1 MNKLRYTL
9 PLLVSVSSVQAVEI
23 EPMIYVD
30 SVVYGDSVHGKGS
43 EYLQEALGVYNVHG
57 DEAADEHEGHSHGGL
72 AKGAHI
78 RSIEAGAKV
87 EVSEKLDG
95 RIKAVVSPQEAEA
108 EIEEAWVRYRPSTK
122 TQLKAGKFL
131 SNFGQHNQHPHEW
144 DFVQQNLPTQML
156 LDGGLINRG
165 LQAEWRPTVGKTE
178 LQTGIELLE
187 GSNKGIAAQL
197 DSVKGY
203 IPSTNPNPVDINFTE
218 QPKFPQVGHVYLKA
232 KQAINE
238 QHSVAGGISYLYSR
252 QHQEL
257 HHYHPGIND
266 ADHGL
271 EGKASMWGVH
281 TDYNYESGKA
291 AGVGDINLKA
301 EYLRQNK
308 DLLLRFHETKPWLLN
323 QPRDLYVDGYTV
335 QGTYKLAPK
344 WQLGLRHERVGATH
358 EARRPSAP
366 PFPTQTSYFDDMQ
379 RNTLAVT
386 WQPKQQHKIRLEL
399 ARSRV
404 NVGEDINND
413 GKDDNVT
420 KKFNQAMLQYQ
431 WSLDSGHEH
440 HHED

>member
-43 EYLQEALGVYNVHG
+43 EYLQEALGVYNVHS
-57 DEAADEHEGHSHGGL
+57 DETADEHDGHSHGGL
-72 AKGAHI
+72 EKGAHI

-95 RIKAVVSPQEAEA
+95 RIKAVVSPEEAEA

-156 LDGGLINRG
+156 LDGGLINKG

-187 GSNKGIAAQL
+187 GGNKGIAAQL

-238 QHSVAGGISYLYSR
+238 QHSVAGGVSYLHSR

-257 HHYHPGIND
+257 HHFHPGIND

-271 EGKASMWGVH
+271 EGKANMWGIH

-308 DLLLRFHETKPWLLN
+308 DLHLRFHETKPWLVN

-440 HHED
+440 HHEH

>member
-43 EYLQEALGVYNVHG
+43 EYLQEALGVYNVHS

-72 AKGAHI
+72 EKGAHI

-95 RIKAVVSPQEAEA
+95 RIKAVVSPEEAEA

-122 TQLKAGKFL
+122 TLLKAGKFL

-156 LDGGLINRG
+156 LDGGLINKG

-187 GSNKGIAAQL
+187 GGNKGIAAQL

-238 QHSVAGGISYLYSR
+238 QHSVAGGVSYLHSR

-257 HHYHPGIND
+257 HHFHPGIND

-271 EGKASMWGVH
+271 EGKANMWGIH

-308 DLLLRFHETKPWLLN
+308 DLHLRFHETKPWLVN

-440 HHED
+440 HHEH

>member
-1 MNKLRYTL
+1 MNKLYYSL
-9 PLLVSVSSVQAVEI
+9 PFVIIIPAAHAIEI
-23 EPMIYVD
+23 EPMIYID
-30 SVVYGDSVHGKGS
+30 SVLYGDSVNGKGS
-43 EYLQEALGVYNVHG
+43 EYLQETLGIYNVHTD
-57 DEAADEHEGHSHGGL
+57 DEAGEHAGHSHGGL
-72 AKGAHI
+72 EKGAHI

-95 RIKAVVSPQEAEA
+95 RVKAVVMPEEAEA
-108 EIEEAWVRYRPSTK
+108 EIEEAWVRYRPNAQ

-156 LDGGLINRG
+156 LDGGLINKG
-165 LQAEWRPTVGKTE
+165 LQAEWRPTVGKTQ

-187 GSNKGIAAQL
+187 GGNKGIAGEQA
-197 DSVKGY
+197 SVKNY
-203 IPSTNPNPVDINFTE
+203 VSTSKKTFDVQFAE

-232 KQAINE
+232 KQAINDK
-238 QHSVAGGISYLYSR
+238 HSVASGVSYLHSR

-257 HHYHPGIND
+257 HHFHPGIND

-271 EGKASMWGVH
+271 EGKTNMWGIH

-291 AGVGDINLKA
+291 AGVGDFNLKA

-308 DLLLRFHETKPWLLN
+308 DLHLRFHETKPWLVN

-335 QGTYKLAPK
+335 QGTYKVAPK

-366 PFPTQTSYFDDMQ
+366 PFPTQTSYFDDMK

-386 WQPKQQHKIRLEL
+386 WQPKKQHQVRLEL
-399 ARSRV
+399 ARSHV

-413 GKDDNVT
+413 GKDDSVK

-431 WSLDSGHEH
+431 WSLDAGHEH
-440 HHED
+440 HHDH